1 MHLHN
6 NKYRIPPARLQTWD
20 YSSDGVYFITICT
33 KNMLHYF
40 GKVTEQ
46 KMELNEIG
54 KLAEQYWQEIP
65 NHFSFIE
72 LGSFVVMPNHMHGI
86 LIISKPGINESL
98 PDPDTTPGQR
108 RFRNPESGS
117 VSSIVGSY
125 KSIVSKK
132 ARLLFHSE
140 FAWQPRFYDHIVR
153 DPESFENIQNYIIN
167 NPSKWAQDKFYGVS

>member
-20 YSSDGVYFITICT
+20 YSNDGVYFITVCT
-33 KNMLHYF
+33 KHMLHYF
-40 GKVTEQ
+40 GRIINQ

-65 NHFSFIE
+65 HHFSFIE
-72 LGSFVVMPNHMHGI
+72 LGSFVIMPNHMHGI
-86 LIISKPGINESL
+86 LIIGKPGNNEVL
-98 PDPDTTPGQR
+98 DQDKTPGQK

-117 VSSIVGSY
+117 ISSIVGSY
-125 KSIVSKK
+125 KSIVSKN
-132 ARLLFHSE
+132 ARLNFHSE

-153 DPESFENIQNYIIN
+153 DAGSYERIQNYIIN
-167 NPSKWAQDKFYGVS
+167 NPVKWAEDRFYGDVL